1 MGLIHLYSGDG
12 KGKTTAAVGLAV
24 RMSGA
29 GKKVLFG
36 QFFKTGGSSEL
47 RALAL
52 LPGVKVLSCDTI
64 PGRYSRLSEEQR
76 QQVTKDYRAYLEQ
89 LLREAPDY
97 DLLVLD
103 EAVSAC
109 NRGILEE
116 AQLLDFLQTKPG
128 DLEVVLTGREPSA
141 ALRDLA
147 DYHTEMKK
155 HKHPYDR
162 GVKARRGV
170 EF

>member
-1 MGLIHLYSGDG
+1 MGLIHLYCGDG

-29 GKKVLFG
+29 GKTVLFG

-47 RALAL
+47 RALEQ
-52 LPGVKVLSCDTI
+52 LPGIKVLSCDTI
-64 PGRYSRLSEEQR
+64 PGRYSRLTEEQR
-76 QQVTKDYRAYLEQ
+76 QQVTVDYRAYLEQ
-89 LLREAPDY
+89 LLAEAPAY

-116 AQLLDFLQTKPG
+116 ATLLDFLAHKPE
-128 DLEVVLTGREPSA
+128 DLEVVLTGRDPSA
-141 ALRDLA
+141 ALQQLA
-147 DYHTEMKK
+147 DYLTEMKK
-155 HKHPYDR
+155 HKHPYDQ